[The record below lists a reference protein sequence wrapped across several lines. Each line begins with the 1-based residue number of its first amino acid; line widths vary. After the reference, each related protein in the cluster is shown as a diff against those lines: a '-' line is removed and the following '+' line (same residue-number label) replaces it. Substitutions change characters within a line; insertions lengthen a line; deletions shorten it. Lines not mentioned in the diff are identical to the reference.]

1 MLGSAHAFGEGG
13 DYTRPMCPVA
23 SVTNIDRHGLWL
35 FVKGTGYFLP
45 YEDYPWFRD
54 APVRDVLNVE
64 LLHEGHLHWPGLDV
78 DLAVASLDDPE
89 AYPLTYT

>member
-1 MLGSAHAFGEGG
+1 MRS
-13 DYTRPMCPVA
+13 VA
-23 SVTNIDRHGLWL
+23 SVANIDRHGLWL
-35 FVKGTGYFLP
+35 FARGKEYFLA
-45 YEDYPWFRD
+45 YEESPWFRD

-89 AYPLTYT
+89 AFPLTYT